1 MINRF
6 RLRLIVYIYEYST
19 SVRNKNCTPE
29 RQQHRPYG
37 VFAWFSRLALPT
49 LWHWARLG
57 PLRPLS
63 QTLTCSSCEGSKCN
77 RDHVQLTGYDWY
89 PLAAN
94 CEQGHDDQQGFIC
107 FGISHDH
114 FLSDWFHLRRV
125 QLWSSPYAFL
135 NNQQIAAGF
144 SFSHCLVHGRARALC
159 AKMLQH
165 KGNSPC
171 SSNAHH
177 RYLQSHTLVS
187 TDTKNFDSNLT
198 LSGACH

>member
-1 MINRF
+1 MNILQVWEIKTAH
-6 RLRLIVYIYEYST
+6 LRGSSIGLTAYLHDSAVWLCLRSDIG
-19 SVRNKNCTPE
+19 
-29 RQQHRPYG
+29 QGWAPY
-37 VFAWFSRLALPT
+37 ALWVK
-49 LWHWARLG
+49 LWLVQVVKG
-57 PLRPLS
+57 PNA
-63 QTLTCSSCEGSKCN
+63 TGW
-77 RDHVQLTGYDWY
+77 DHVQLTGYDWY

-198 LSGACH
+198 LSEACH